1 MSQLST
7 NRHLRWSLLALPVA
21 GVLVLA
27 GCSGSGDGGST
38 EDPAATGF
46 SMMVPQS
53 NDADDF
59 YAQVIHP
66 DICDEDRHV
75 ARRAYAG
82 LLWGKQLYRYDV
94 EQWLHGD
101 PTATPAPDERRAKGG
116 RNTAWGWMSLAD
128 VISMPDEWEYPW
140 FAPGIWLFTRSR
152 WPTWTRTSPRNSWC

>member
-59 YAQVIHP
+59 YAQTAKKYTDETGVPVEVIP
-66 DICDEDRHV
+66 YPGDGYNTQV
-75 ARRAYAG
+75 TTQLQAG
-82 LLWGKQLYRYDV
+82 N
-94 EQWLHGD
+94 
-101 PTATPAPDERRAKGG
+101 A
-116 RNTAWGWMSLAD
+116 AD
-128 VISMPDEWEYPW
+128 VMILNP
-140 FAPGIWLFTRSR
+140 
-152 WPTWTRTSPRNSWC
+152 